1 MKRLIIL
8 AIAMA
13 LVPVADAQQLYKYVD
28 KNGKTVY
35 SDQPP
40 ADVDSKQISVSG
52 GNAPSA
58 PQKSAVE
65 RDKELDKA
73 RKDLAD
79 KGRKSGD
86 EAEKQAQAAERCA
99 GLRQNYQ
106 MYADGGRIS
115 KINEKGERDMMT
127 DAEIESARERTRREM
142 DEACKK

>member
-13 LVPVADAQQLYKYVD
+13 LAPVGYAQQLYKYVD
-28 KNGKTVY
+28 QNGKTVY

-40 ADVDSKQISVSG
+40 TGVDSKQISVSG
-52 GNAPSA
+52 GSPSA
-58 PQKSAVE
+58 PQKSALE

-79 KGRKSGD
+79 KGKKGGD
-86 EAEKQAQAAERCA
+86 EAERQAQNEQRCV

-127 DAEIESARERTRREM
+127 DAEIESAREKTRREM

>member
-1 MKRLIIL
+1 MKRLIVL

-13 LVPVADAQQLYKYVD
+13 LAPVADAQQLYKYVD

-40 ADVDSKQISVSG
+40 AGLDSKQISVSG
-52 GNAPSA
+52 GSPSAA
-58 PQKSAVE
+58 PQKSALE

-86 EAEKQAQAAERCA
+86 EAEKQAQAEQRCA

-106 MYADGGRIS
+106 MYSDGGRIS

-127 DAEIESARERTRREM
+127 DAEIESAREKTRREM

>member
-1 MKRLIIL
+1 MKRLIVL
-8 AIAMA
+8 AIVMA
-13 LVPVADAQQLYKYVD
+13 LAPAADAQQLYKYVD

-52 GNAPSA
+52 GSPSA
-58 PQKSAVE
+58 PQKSALE
-65 RDKELDKA
+65 RDKELDKG
-73 RKDLAD
+73 RKDLSD
-79 KGRKSGD
+79 KGKKSGE
-86 EAEKQAQAAERCA
+86 EAERQAKNEERCA

-127 DAEIESARERTRREM
+127 DAEIETARERTRREM
-142 DEACKK
+142 EEACKK